1 VRAHNAALN
10 TLDFMTGR
18 APITAEYEPGALE
31 VIELHD
37 GSSIRLRKIAPDHD
51 VHDRIAA
58 INLLHQRAAAGEVST
73 GLIFVDREPDDLHH
87 HLATV
92 EKPLNTL
99 NEKELCPGS
108 AALDKLNASLR

>member
-10 TLDFMTGR
+10 SLDFISGR

-37 GSSIRLRKIAPDHD
+37 GSSIRLRKIAADYD

-58 INLLHQRAAAGEVST
+58 INLLHQRAAAGEIAT
-73 GLIFVDREPDDLHH
+73 GLIYVDKEPDDLHE
-87 HLATV
+87 HLATI
-92 EKPLNTL
+92 ERPLNQL
-99 NEKELCPGS
+99 GEQELCPGS
-108 AALDKLNASLR
+108 AALDKLNAGLR